1 MEGLATGV
9 EHQIELTAESLWSEV
24 AGRLRGALNDTTY
37 GTWFGEAQGL
47 ELSGDRFVIG
57 VPNDFTRDW
66 IEGHFRGLIG
76 AAIRDV
82 TGEERPIELR
92 ISDAG
97 QLLPELLIEPEGNG
111 GVAHLQVEQVAERIQ
126 PGKPE
131 SGGFNT
137 KYTFD
142 SFVIG
147 SSNRF
152 AHAAALAVAEAPAQ
166 AYNPL
171 FIYGSTG
178 LGKTHL
184 LQAVAQYVSERI
196 PPEIPA
202 LREPPRRSAASSAD
216 VGMNP
221 KYTFDLFVIGSSNR
235 FAHAA
240 ALAVAEAPAQA
251 YNPLFIYGG
260 TGLGKT
266 HLMQAIAQYVAEHS
280 SELSVRYVTSETF
293 MNDFINSLRD
303 KRIEGFKQRYRTYDL
318 LLVDDVQFFEHKERI
333 QEEFFHTFNSL
344 YEAGSQIVM
353 SSDRPPRDIAT
364 LEERLRSRF
373 EWGLI
378 TDIQP
383 PDLETRIA
391 ILRKKT
397 KTDGI
402 HVPDPQVLSFIAS
415 RISTNIRELEGAL
428 TRVVAFSSLTGR
440 SLSVELAEDVL
451 KDVFPQGEAA
461 EVSIRRIQE
470 LVSERFQLTMDELC
484 GDKRSQNIVYPRQV
498 AMYLS
503 RELTDSSL
511 PKIGKEFGGRDHTTV
526 IHATSKIARLIRE
539 DRSVYNLVQELT
551 ARVKQ
556 VR

>member
-1 MEGLATGV
+1 MEKP
-9 EHQIELTAESLWSEV
+9 IELTAEGVWNEIS
-24 AGRLRGALNDTTY
+24 GRLREALNENTFA
-37 GTWFGEAQGL
+37 TWFDQVDAAEITDD
-47 ELSGDRFVIG
+47 EFVLT
-57 VPNDFTRDW
+57 VPNDFTREW
-66 IEGHFRGLIG
+66 IEGHFLDLIS
-76 AAIRDV
+76 AALAEVAGERAVRLQLSQRPAKRAAEAKPKLGDV
-82 TGEERPIELR
+82 P
-92 ISDAG
+92 
-97 QLLPELLIEPEGNG
+97 P
-111 GVAHLQVEQVAERIQ
+111 Q
-126 PGKPE
+126 PGL
-131 SGGFNT
+131 GMNA

-142 SFVIG
+142 S
-147 SSNRF
+147 
-152 AHAAALAVAEAPAQ
+152 
-166 AYNPL
+166 
-171 FIYGSTG
+171 
-178 LGKTHL
+178 
-184 LQAVAQYVSERI
+184 
-196 PPEIPA
+196 
-202 LREPPRRSAASSAD
+202 
-216 VGMNP
+216 
-221 KYTFDLFVIGSSNR
+221 FVIGSSNR

-266 HLMQAIAQYVAEHS
+266 HLLQAIAQYVGEHPGN
-280 SELSVRYVTSETF
+280 LSVRYVTSETF

-303 KRIEGFKQRYRTYDL
+303 KRIEGFKQRYRTYAL

-344 YEAGSQIVM
+344 YESGSQIVM

-391 ILRKKT
+391 ILRKRV
-397 KTDGI
+397 KTDNI
-402 HVPDPQVLSFIAS
+402 NADPQVLTFIAS
-415 RISTNIRELEGAL
+415 RVSTNIRELEGAL
-428 TRVVAFSSLTGR
+428 TRVVAFCSLTGR
-440 SLSVELAEDVL
+440 PMTEDLAQDVL
-451 KDVFPQGEAA
+451 KDVFPQGDLPQVTIE
-461 EVSIRRIQE
+461 RIQE
-470 LVSERFQLTMDELC
+470 ITSDRFGLSLDELC
-484 GDKRSQNIVYPRQV
+484 GDRRSQNIVYPRQV

-511 PKIGKEFGGRDHTTV
+511 PKIGKQFGGRDHTTV

-551 ARVKQ
+551 ARIKQ

>member
-1 MEGLATGV
+1 MND
-9 EHQIELTAESLWSEV
+9 QIELSAENLWSEIS
-24 AGRLRGALNDTTY
+24 GRLREALNDATY
-37 GTWFGEAQGL
+37 TKWFGDVEGL
-47 ELSGDRFVIG
+47 EREGDAIVLTVPDELS
-57 VPNDFTRDW
+57 RDW
-66 IEGHFRGLIG
+66 IHRHFRGLVN
-76 AAIRDV
+76 AAVRDI
-82 TGEERPIELR
+82 TGESHPLELR
-92 ISDAG
+92 VASEDDLAAEHG
-97 QLLPELLIEPEGNG
+97 SQENGVLPMVQRVP
-111 GVAHLQVEQVAERIQ
+111 AR
-126 PGKPE
+126 PE
-131 SGGFNT
+131 SGGFKA

-184 LQAVAQYVSERI
+184 LHAVAQYVSE
-196 PPEIPA
+196 
-202 LREPPRRSAASSAD
+202 
-216 VGMNP
+216 
-221 KYTFDLFVIGSSNR
+221 
-235 FAHAA
+235 
-240 ALAVAEAPAQA
+240 
-251 YNPLFIYGG
+251 
-260 TGLGKT
+260 
-266 HLMQAIAQYVAEHS
+266 HS
-280 SELSVRYVTSETF
+280 SSLSVRYVTSEAF
-293 MNDFINSLRD
+293 VNDFINSLRD
-303 KRIEGFKQRYRTYDL
+303 KSRIEGFKQRYRTYDVL
-318 LLVDDVQFFEHKERI
+318 LIDDVQFFEGKERF
-333 QEEFFHTFNSL
+333 QEEFFHTFNTL
-344 YEAGSQIVM
+344 YEAGSQIVL

-391 ILRKKT
+391 ILRRKVKV
-397 KTDGI
+397 DQI
-402 HVPDPQVLSFIAS
+402 NVDDEQVLTFIAS
-415 RISTNIRELEGAL
+415 RVSTNIRELEGAL

-440 SLSVELAEDVL
+440 PMTVELAQDVL
-451 KDVFPQGEAA
+451 RDVFPQGDAA
-461 EVSIRRIQE
+461 EVSIKRIQD
-470 LVSERFQLTMDELC
+470 LVAERFSLTLDELC
-484 GDKRSQNIVYPRQV
+484 GEKRSQNIVYPRQV

-526 IHATSKIARLIRE
+526 IHATSKISRLIRE

>member
-1 MEGLATGV
+1 V

-37 GTWFGEAQGL
+37 GTWFGEVQGL
-47 ELSGDRFVIG
+47 ELADDRFVLA

-66 IEGHFRGLIG
+66 IEGHFLGLIG

-82 TGEERPIELR
+82 TGQERPIELR
-92 ISDAG
+92 VSEF
-97 QLLPELLIEPEGNG
+97 LLPPEPPLVGKGDAVSLE
-111 GVAHLQVEQVAERIQ
+111 VPLVVERIQ
-126 PGKPE
+126 PSRPE
-131 SGGFNT
+131 SGGFNS

-184 LQAVAQYVSERI
+184 LQAVAQYVSEH
-196 PPEIPA
+196 
-202 LREPPRRSAASSAD
+202 
-216 VGMNP
+216 
-221 KYTFDLFVIGSSNR
+221 T
-235 FAHAA
+235 
-240 ALAVAEAPAQA
+240 
-251 YNPLFIYGG
+251 
-260 TGLGKT
+260 
-266 HLMQAIAQYVAEHS
+266 
-280 SELSVRYVTSETF
+280 SELSVRYITSETF

-303 KRIEGFKQRYRTYDL
+303 KRIEGFKQRYRTYDVL
-318 LLVDDVQFFEHKERI
+318 LIDDVQFFEHKERI

-364 LEERLRSRF
+364 LEARLRSRF

-391 ILRKKT
+391 ILRKKV

-402 HVPDPQVLSFIAS
+402 HVPDPQVLTFIAS
-415 RISTNIRELEGAL
+415 RVSTNIRELEGAL

-440 SLSVELAEDVL
+440 AMSVELAQDVL

-461 EVSIRRIQE
+461 EVSIKRIQD
-470 LVSERFQLTMDELC
+470 LVAERFNMSLEELC

>member
-1 MEGLATGV
+1 MAPWFLPAKTRHLQCFGRLVCSPLPHSRVEGLATGV

-47 ELSGDRFVIG
+47 ELDGDRFVIG

-92 ISDAG
+92 ISELG
-97 QLLPELLIEPEGNG
+97 TLPELPVDG
-111 GVAHLQVEQVAERIQ
+111 GGGDIASLEVVPVVERIQ

-131 SGGFNT
+131 SGGFNA

-184 LQAVAQYVSERI
+184 LQAVAQYVSEH
-196 PPEIPA
+196 
-202 LREPPRRSAASSAD
+202 
-216 VGMNP
+216 
-221 KYTFDLFVIGSSNR
+221 T
-235 FAHAA
+235 
-240 ALAVAEAPAQA
+240 
-251 YNPLFIYGG
+251 
-260 TGLGKT
+260 
-266 HLMQAIAQYVAEHS
+266 
-280 SELSVRYVTSETF
+280 SELSVRYITSETF

-303 KRIEGFKQRYRTYDL
+303 KRIEGFKQRYRTYDVL
-318 LLVDDVQFFEHKERI
+318 LIDDVQFFEHKERI

-353 SSDRPPRDIAT
+353 SSDRPPREIAT
-364 LEERLRSRF
+364 LEARLRSRF

-391 ILRKKT
+391 ILRKKV

-402 HVPDPQVLSFIAS
+402 HVPDPQVLTFIAS
-415 RISTNIRELEGAL
+415 RVSTNIRELEGAL

-440 SLSVELAEDVL
+440 AMSVELAQDVL

-461 EVSIRRIQE
+461 EVSIKRIQD
-470 LVSERFQLTMDELC
+470 LVAERFNMTLEELC
-484 GDKRSQNIVYPRQV
+484 GEKRSQNIVYPRQV

-556 VR
+556 IR

>member
-1 MEGLATGV
+1 V
-9 EHQIELTAESLWSEV
+9 DRPIELTAESLWNEV
-24 AGRLRGALNDTTY
+24 AGRLKGALNETTY
-37 GTWFGEAQGL
+37 RTWFAEAGGAD
-47 ELSGDRFVIG
+47 LSDDAFVLG
-57 VPNDFTRDW
+57 VPNDFTREW
-66 IEGHFRGLIG
+66 IEGHFLGLIG
-76 AAIRDV
+76 AAVRDV
-82 TGEERPIELR
+82 TGQERRVGL
-92 ISDAG
+92 S
-97 QLLPELLIEPEGNG
+97 
-111 GVAHLQVEQVAERIQ
+111 VTERV
-126 PGKPE
+126 PVDTPMP
-131 SGGFNT
+131 
-137 KYTFD
+137 
-142 SFVIG
+142 V
-147 SSNRF
+147 
-152 AHAAALAVAEAPAQ
+152 EAP
-166 AYNPL
+166 
-171 FIYGSTG
+171 
-178 LGKTHL
+178 K
-184 LQAVAQYVSERI
+184 
-196 PPEIPA
+196 
-202 LREPPRRSAASSAD
+202 RSAGGPAD
-216 VGMNP
+216 SGMNP

-391 ILRKKT
+391 ILRKKV

-402 HVPDPQVLSFIAS
+402 HVPDSQVLSFIAS

-470 LVSERFQLTMDELC
+470 LVSERFQLSMDELC
-484 GDKRSQNIVYPRQV
+484 GEKRSQNIVYPRQV

>member
-1 MEGLATGV
+1 V
-9 EHQIELTAESLWSEV
+9 NRPIELTAESLWNEV
-24 AGRLRGALNDTTY
+24 AGRLKGALNETTY
-37 GTWFGEAQGL
+37 RTWFAEAEGA
-47 ELSGDRFVIG
+47 ELSDDAFVLG
-57 VPNDFTRDW
+57 VPNDFTREW
-66 IEGHFRGLIG
+66 IEGHFLGLIG
-76 AAIRDV
+76 AAVRDV
-82 TGEERPIELR
+82 TGQERR
-92 ISDAG
+92 
-97 QLLPELLIEPEGNG
+97 
-111 GVAHLQVEQVAERIQ
+111 VALTVTERMPVDTPSPTAEASPRQ
-126 PGKPE
+126 
-131 SGGFNT
+131 
-137 KYTFD
+137 
-142 SFVIG
+142 
-147 SSNRF
+147 
-152 AHAAALAVAEAPAQ
+152 AAAGTTDA
-166 AYNPL
+166 
-171 FIYGSTG
+171 
-178 LGKTHL
+178 
-184 LQAVAQYVSERI
+184 
-196 PPEIPA
+196 
-202 LREPPRRSAASSAD
+202 
-216 VGMNP
+216 GMNP

-266 HLMQAIAQYVAEHS
+266 HLMQAIAQYVGEHS
-280 SELSVRYVTSETF
+280 GDLSVKYVTSETF

-303 KRIEGFKQRYRTYDL
+303 KRIEGFKHRYRTYDL

-391 ILRKKT
+391 ILRKKV

-402 HVPDPQVLSFIAS
+402 NVSDPQVLSFIAS

-440 SLSVELAEDVL
+440 SLSVDLAEDVL

-470 LVSERFQLTMDELC
+470 LVSERFQLSMDELC

>member
-1 MEGLATGV
+1 V

-37 GTWFGEAQGL
+37 GTWFGDAHGL
-47 ELSGDRFVIG
+47 ELDDNRFVLA

-66 IEGHFRGLIG
+66 IEGHFLGLIG

-82 TGEERPIELR
+82 TGRERPIELR
-92 ISDAG
+92 VS
-97 QLLPELLIEPEGNG
+97 ELLLAPPEPLADENGSVSIE
-111 GVAHLQVEQVAERIQ
+111 VAPVVEHIQ
-126 PGKPE
+126 PSRPE
-131 SGGFNT
+131 SGGFNS

-184 LQAVAQYVSERI
+184 LQAVAQYVSEH
-196 PPEIPA
+196 
-202 LREPPRRSAASSAD
+202 
-216 VGMNP
+216 
-221 KYTFDLFVIGSSNR
+221 T
-235 FAHAA
+235 
-240 ALAVAEAPAQA
+240 
-251 YNPLFIYGG
+251 
-260 TGLGKT
+260 
-266 HLMQAIAQYVAEHS
+266 

-303 KRIEGFKQRYRTYDL
+303 KRIEGFKQRYRTYDVL
-318 LLVDDVQFFEHKERI
+318 LIDDVQFFEHKERI

-364 LEERLRSRF
+364 LEARLRSRF

-391 ILRKKT
+391 ILRKKV

-402 HVPDPQVLSFIAS
+402 HVPDPQVLTFIAS
-415 RISTNIRELEGAL
+415 RVSTNIRELEGAL

-440 SLSVELAEDVL
+440 AMSVELAQDVL

-461 EVSIRRIQE
+461 EVSIKRIQD
-470 LVSERFQLTMDELC
+470 LVAERFNMSLEELC